1 MAVNS
6 VVKESSFQLSWT
18 GFSCITDGIYSW
30 LVMSVKQH
38 RDPCSGLPVDCVQT
52 PPCLEKKKKNGY
64 LREFLSPILMRGGS
78 VCTQASY
85 QS

>member
-38 RDPCSGLPVDCVQT
+38 RDPCSGLPVNCVQT
-52 PPCLEKKKKNGY
+52 SPCLEKKEKKWVFERVSLPDFNEG
-64 LREFLSPILMRGGS
+64 RERLYTG
-78 VCTQASY
+78 
-85 QS
+85 

>member
-1 MAVNS
+1 MAVSS

-38 RDPCSGLPVDCVQT
+38 QDPCSGLPVDCVQT
-52 PPCLEKKKKNGY
+52 SPCLEKKEKKWVFERVSLPDFNEG
-64 LREFLSPILMRGGS
+64 RERLYTG
-78 VCTQASY
+78 
-85 QS
+85 